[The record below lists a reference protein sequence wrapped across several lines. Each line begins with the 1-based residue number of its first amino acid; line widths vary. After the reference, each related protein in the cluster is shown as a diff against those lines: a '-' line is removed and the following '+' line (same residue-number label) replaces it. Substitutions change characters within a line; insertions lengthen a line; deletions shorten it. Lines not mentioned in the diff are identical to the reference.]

1 MKTLLAVTF
10 VAAFGFTVSAQAM
23 PVAPAPVDGMTTK
36 VAEGCGPGRVRG
48 PGGRCHFRGWRL
60 GCGPGMHRNWRGR
73 CRPN

>member
-10 VAAFGFTVSAQAM
+10 VAAFGFAVSAQAM
-23 PVAPAPVDGMTTK
+23 PVAPAPTDGLTTK

-48 PGGRCHFRGWRL
+48 PAGRCHWRGRAP
-60 GCGPGMHRNWRGR
+60 CPPGMHRNWRGV